1 MIRRAI
7 LCVLILSS
15 FQCAQAQIPVPI
27 PFGGETTNSAAILA
41 QSANISC
48 LAWQPV
54 GACLWLSCSLAG
66 CSLDVSVKVR
76 HYTPD
81 AVVTAYHVTGE
92 SPWIET
98 RPFAPPNPLAQDG
111 GTNSEGGTVVNET
124 ALRFK
129 NADVIGSPGVLWL
142 QALSQTG
149 FFCRPT
155 TQPLRPYFLSTLDPG
170 WRNPLIETPWTL
182 RNFLRYVRTGLV
194 GLSTWG
200 PVYPR
205 TGFVHQGHDYKAG
218 AVAVQRAADI
228 VTRIRQPH
236 VYFPM
241 LSLRPRQGQF
251 PPGAVVE
258 GDANTHYWQQLI
270 PAIESGSCRV
280 FADISDQAFAAFDP
294 FTTRLSPNTGY
305 AFNLWRPY
313 RCCERVG
320 SVLIFHFGD

>member
-1 MIRRAI
+1 MA
-7 LCVLILSS
+7 
-15 FQCAQAQIPVPI
+15 
-27 PFGGETTNSAAILA
+27 E
-41 QSANISC
+41 
-48 LAWQPV
+48 
-54 GACLWLSCSLAG
+54 
-66 CSLDVSVKVR
+66 
-76 HYTPD
+76 
-81 AVVTAYHVTGE
+81 
-92 SPWIET
+92 
-98 RPFAPPNPLAQDG
+98 DG

-182 RNFLRYVRTGLV
+182 RNFLRYVRTGLI

-218 AVAVQRAADI
+218 AVTVQRAADI

-241 LSLRPRQGQF
+241 LNLRPRQGQF
-251 PPGAVVE
+251 PPGAVAE

-270 PAIESGSCRV
+270 PAVESGTCRV